1 MNRES
6 FFMLH
11 YGLRYWC
18 WPHPGLPDFL
28 SLNFKEPVPVG
39 FTFEDLTYIR
49 NLVRERSAIVLDEE
63 KDYLIRS
70 RLEPLA
76 KELGFDSLVGLV
88 GKLRRTSYDRLH
100 RTVVEAM
107 TTNETSFFRDLS
119 PFLALKEC
127 FLPDLI
133 ARRASMRCLSIWCG
147 ASSSGQEP
155 YSIMLT
161 ILEHFPELKDW
172 RIRFL
177 ATDISG
183 AMLKRCQE
191 GIYSQLEV
199 NRGLPASLLTKY
211 FSKKGTHWQID
222 EDIRKRIEFREMNL
236 AGSWPLFP
244 TMDLV
249 VLRNVM
255 IYFDGETKKNILKK
269 IRHILDPQG
278 YLLLGGT
285 ETTINLDDQYERVA
299 VNGTSCYRIRKR

>member
-1 MNRES
+1 
-6 FFMLH
+6 
-11 YGLRYWC
+11 
-18 WPHPGLPDFL
+18 
-28 SLNFKEPVPVG
+28 
-39 FTFEDLTYIR
+39 
-49 NLVRERSAIVLDEE
+49 
-63 KDYLIRS
+63 
-70 RLEPLA
+70 
-76 KELGFDSLVGLV
+76 
-88 GKLRRTSYDRLH
+88 
-100 RTVVEAM
+100 VVEAM